1 MKHIDRPIQI
11 STILKTMSSG
21 DDTKVRA
28 ELETYIADLEAKQ
41 PDRPMRITA
50 ILKDIGAH
58 YPADMRAALEVYVS
72 DLEARQ
78 QAVLPD
84 NNLTPTWDTK
94 NPPVW
99 SHERSVQR
107 DRHHR
112 EQALKKHNDYR

>member
-11 STILKTMSSG
+11 STILKTMSAG
-21 DDTKVRA
+21 DDAEVRTQ
-28 ELETYIADLEAKQ
+28 LEIYIADLEAKQ
-41 PDRPMRITA
+41 PDRPMRIAA

-58 YPADMRAALEVYVS
+58 YPADVKAALEAYIS

-84 NNLTPTWDTK
+84 NDLAPTWDPK

-107 DRHHR
+107 DRHIRKH
-112 EQALKKHNDYR
+112 ALKKQNHYQ